1 MAPSSRTIEVAEV
14 IDNRPVGGFQIRIF
28 ILCAVVVML
37 DGFDAQAIAFVAGP
51 IARQFGMPVTSFGP
65 IFGAGTLGLALGALV
80 LPPFADR
87 FGRRNLIILA
97 TLIFGV
103 FSLATVW
110 VNSFGGLALMR
121 FLTGIGVGAAVP
133 NVVPLTSEYSPKR
146 IRAWLITLVTVTWPL
161 GAVLGGLISSKLV
174 PVYGWQS
181 VFYLG
186 GITPLVMVVILLLW
200 LPESIRF
207 MVSRKADAKRTAAM
221 LRHIAPNLEYSPGDR
236 FVLAEESLGGF
247 SVRHLFTSGRAA
259 VTVLLWTAF
268 FMNFLLLFFIFNW
281 LPTLMQQAGMPID
294 RAIIAT
300 VLFNL
305 GGIVGGILLGRLMD
319 KYGNYLVLGIAYAFG
334 TVFVGAIG
342 FLGGQIPLLLTV
354 TTLAGFCTVGTQ
366 AASNALAASLYPTT
380 VRSTGVGWAYG
391 IGRIGSI
398 VGPVVGGIFL
408 TLHWGMRD
416 LFLVA
421 AIPLVCTTIV
431 IVLLSR
437 CRAAAGS

>member
-1 MAPSSRTIEVAEV
+1 MAAPSRAIEVAEV
-14 IDNRPVGGFQIRIF
+14 IDNAPVSGFQTATF
-28 ILCAVVVML
+28 VLCALVVML
-37 DGFDAQAIAFVAGP
+37 DGFDAQAIAFVAAP
-51 IARQFGMPVTSFGP
+51 IARELNMPVTSFGP
-65 IFGAGTLGLALGALV
+65 IFGAGTLGLALGALL

-87 FGRRNLIILA
+87 FGRRRLIILA

-110 VNSFGGLALMR
+110 AHSFASLALMR

-133 NVVPLTSEYSPKR
+133 NIVPLTSEHAPKR

-161 GAVLGGLISSKLV
+161 GAVLGGLISSKLI
-174 PVYGWQS
+174 PLYGWQS

-186 GITPLVMVVILLLW
+186 GIAPLVMVALLLPW
-200 LPESIRF
+200 LPESTRF
-207 MVSRKADAKRTAAM
+207 MVSRNQEPGRIAAL
-221 LRHIAPNLEYSPGDR
+221 LRRISPSLSYAPGDR
-236 FVLAEESLGGF
+236 FVLAEENLGGF
-247 SVRHLFTSGRAA
+247 SVRHLFTSGRAV

-281 LPTLMQQAGMPID
+281 LPTLMQQAGMPIG

-305 GGIVGGILLGRLMD
+305 GGIIGGVLLGRLMD
-319 KYGNYLVLGIAYAFG
+319 KFGSYVVLGIAYACA

-342 FLGGQIPLLLTV
+342 MLGGHIPLLLTV

-366 AASNALAASLYPTT
+366 AASNALAASLYPTS

-398 VGPVVGGIFL
+398 VGPVLGGIFL

-416 LFLVA
+416 LFLIA
-421 AIPLVCTTIV
+421 AIPLVCTTTIIV
-431 IVLLSR
+431 VLGR
-437 CRAAAGS
+437 CRAAAET